1 MSDDVYSGKSIEWRW
16 VFVGTLI
23 VLGLQSLLAAALS
36 AAGLDLSAQFAW
48 LLVTITIAFF
58 GGGILIGWMSPGYT
72 PWEAGFAS
80 LLAAAA
86 TILLTIRLFAEAQ
99 GLEVMIPLAGFWGLA
114 CGLAGG
120 KLGER
125 IQGTEPD

>member
-1 MSDDVYSGKSIEWRW
+1 MSEDVYSGKAIEWRW
-16 VFVGTLI
+16 VFVGMLI
-23 VLGLQSLLAAALS
+23 VLGLQSLIAAALG
-36 AAGLDLSAQFAW
+36 AAGVDLSQFLW
-48 LLVTITIAFF
+48 SFVTTTVAFSV
-58 GGGILIGWMSPGYT
+58 GGVLIGWMSPGYT

-86 TILLTIRLFAEAQ
+86 TILLTVRLFTETQ
-99 GLEVMIPLAGFWGLA
+99 GLEVLIPLAGVWGLA

-125 IQGTEPD
+125 IQGTEAP

>member
-1 MSDDVYSGKSIEWRW
+1 MSDDVYSGKAIEWRW

-23 VLGLQSLLAAALS
+23 VLGLPSLLGAALG
-36 AAGLDLSAQFAW
+36 AAGFDLSQFLW
-48 LLVTITIAFF
+48 SFLTVTVAFA
-58 GGGILIGWMSPGYT
+58 GGGVLIGWMSPGYT

-86 TILLTIRLFAEAQ
+86 TILLTVRLFTETQ
-99 GLEVMIPLAGFWGLA
+99 GLEVLIPLAGFWGLV
-114 CGLAGG
+114 CGLLGG

-125 IQGTEPD
+125 IQGTEAP